1 MKDTKDKILVT
12 ALRLF
17 AQDGYEAVSVSK
29 IAGELGITKGALYK
43 HYKNKRDIFDSIFEC
58 LCQLDE
64 QRAKS
69 AKVPEKTF
77 EEMPLSFG
85 KTSVDGIVTYLKE
98 QFLYWSEDEMACNF
112 RKMLTLEQYR
122 SPEMTA
128 LYHKVMTQGPID
140 YIENLIREMMKQG
153 AWRKG
158 NPKQMAIE
166 LHAPFYLLLSVSD
179 STQNAEEKRK
189 IANTFMEQVDQ
200 FVKKNAAQKKM

>member
-1 MKDTKDKILVT
+1 MKNTKDKILVT

-43 HYKNKRDIFDSIFEC
+43 HYKNKRDIFNSIFEC

-64 QRAKS
+64 ERAKS
-69 AKVPEKTF
+69 AKVPEKNF
-77 EEMPLSFG
+77 EEMSLSFG

-122 SPEMTA
+122 NPEMTA
-128 LYHKVMTQGPID
+128 LYHKVLTHGPID

-153 AWRKG
+153 AWREG

-166 LHAPFYLLLSVSD
+166 LHAPFYLLLSISD
-179 STQNAEEKRK
+179 STQSAEEKRE
-189 IANTFMEQVDQ
+189 IANAFMAQVDQ

>member
-1 MKDTKDKILVT
+1 MKNTKDKILVT

-43 HYKNKRDIFDSIFEC
+43 HYKNKRDIFNSIFEC

-64 QRAKS
+64 ERAKS

-77 EEMPLSFG
+77 EKMPLSFG

-122 SPEMTA
+122 NPEMTA

-153 AWRKG
+153 TWREG

>member
-1 MKDTKDKILVT
+1 MKNTKDKILVT

-43 HYKNKRDIFDSIFEC
+43 HYKNKRDIFNSIFEC

-64 QRAKS
+64 ERAKS
-69 AKVPEKTF
+69 AKVPEKNF

-122 SPEMTA
+122 NPEMTA
-128 LYHKVMTQGPID
+128 LYHKVLTQGPID

-153 AWRKG
+153 AWREG

-166 LHAPFYLLLSVSD
+166 LHAPFYLLLSISD
-179 STQNAEEKRK
+179 STQSAEEKRE
-189 IANTFMEQVDQ
+189 IANAFMAQVDQ